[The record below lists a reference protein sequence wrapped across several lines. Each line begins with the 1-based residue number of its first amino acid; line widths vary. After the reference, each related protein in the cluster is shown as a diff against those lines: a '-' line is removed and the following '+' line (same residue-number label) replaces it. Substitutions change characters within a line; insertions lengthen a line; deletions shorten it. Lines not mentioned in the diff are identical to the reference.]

1 MSAPLI
7 SAGELSGL
15 IRTGLPHLAGMGVEV
30 ETVEHGRVRV
40 RLPFDP
46 LFIRPGGTIAGSV
59 LMALADLAM
68 YGAVLSVAGP
78 VALALTS
85 SLNIQFLRRPPQAE
99 LAAEARL
106 LKVGRSLVFG
116 EIRVY
121 SASAEEP
128 VAFATCSYSLP
139 PKRSGS

>member
-1 MSAPLI
+1 
-7 SAGELSGL
+7 
-15 IRTGLPHLAGMGVEV
+15 MGVEV
-30 ETVEHGRVRV
+30 ATVEHGRVRV

-121 SASAEEP
+121 SAGVEEP